1 MDASGDLFDGS
12 GEVPVRLA
20 LAAAEVDYHA
30 RFDAWPAAPDAMLRE
45 LIDHIP
51 WQQQTIRIA
60 GQARLQP
67 RLTAWYG
74 DPGTRYTYSGLT
86 LDPAPWTPLLA
97 KIRASVEAVSGYAF
111 NSVLLNHYRDERDA
125 MGMHSDDEP
134 ELGERPVI
142 ASVSLGAV
150 RTFVVQ
156 PRKGRAAEGASAFR
170 LPLASGSLLLMA
182 GDTQRNWKHGV
193 DRERTPCGPR
203 INLTFRRIIARPYER
218 TAAAG

>member
-1 MDASGDLFDGS
+1 VNPS
-12 GEVPVRLA
+12 GELFHEIGGVPVRLELPGA
-20 LAAAEVDYHA
+20 DVVYHA
-30 RFDAWPAAPDAMLRE
+30 RLDTWPAAPETLLRE

-97 KIRASVEAVSGYAF
+97 KIRASVEAVSGYGF

-134 ELGERPVI
+134 ELGAQPVI

-150 RTFVVQ
+150 RTLVFQ
-156 PRKGRAAEGASAFR
+156 PRKGRAAEGATAFR

-193 DRERTPCGPR
+193 DRERIPCGPR
-203 INLTFRRIIARPYER
+203 VNLTFRRIFARP
-218 TAAAG
+218 